1 MELEAGQKID
11 AILAKTEGWR
21 GETLGRLRELMKQAV
36 PDVVESI
43 KWVKPSNPDGVPTWE
58 HNGIICTGELYK
70 DKVKLTFAKGAQ
82 VNDPAK
88 IFNSSLEGNARRAID
103 FFEGDKLNEAGLV
116 ALFADAAAVNSV
128 KKK

>member
-11 AILAKTEGWR
+11 AILAKTSDWR
-21 GETLGRLRELMKQAV
+21 GETLGRLRELLKQAI

-82 VNDPAK
+82 VDDPEK

-103 FFEGDKLNEAGLV
+103 FFEGDKLNESGLV
-116 ALFADAAAVNSV
+116 TLFANAAAVNSV
-128 KKK
+128 KK

>member
-1 MELEAGQKID
+1 MELTDGQKID

-21 GETLGRLRELMKQAV
+21 GETLGRLRDFLKKAV

-82 VNDPAK
+82 VDDPEK

-103 FFEGDKLNEAGLV
+103 FFEGDKLNESGLV
-116 ALFADAAAVNSV
+116 TLFANAAAINSV

>member
-1 MELEAGQKID
+1 MEPDAGQKID

-21 GETLGRLRELMKQAV
+21 GETLGRLRALLKLAV

-82 VNDPAK
+82 VDDPEK

-103 FFEGDKLNEAGLV
+103 FFEGDKLNDAGLLK
-116 ALFADAAAVNSV
+116 LFADAAAVNSV